1 VIRPSRPSPWRPRR
15 PLPRPPRPPGG
26 HAGAP
31 GGHAGPAGGG
41 GRRSLRG
48 RSRRQRQRHVG
59 TAGLAYAALLCAGIL
74 IGLQIPSL
82 GIVAVGM
89 VVGTAILLTS
99 VLFPVP
105 AVLFAITASSLGS
118 LFTLGLM
125 GAVVNISVGAWWLAA
140 IATISVVLFRR
151 QKLVYSRGTYL
162 LLAYVGYVALSSVW
176 ASEPLSAIKE
186 TIQLA
191 TFVPL
196 FIAVENFLREPRELE
211 RGVTFFVLGAMILI
225 LGTMVGTVTRPVLP
239 TLRVFATG
247 GALFQWAI
255 AYFHPVT
262 VATIAGTLTMLIGA
276 LFLGGRGTREQRIGL
291 ALLLGV
297 LLLAQALLF
306 KRSQIIALAGGGL
319 VLLFFYGWKKVAV
332 FSSFGALAAIG
343 VLLVMPGVRK
353 EFQDI
358 GNMEEGTAYL
368 HLVRNPVTGLAIWAE
383 SPIFGKGTDAFHH
396 EAAETIN
403 ELGLGKRTMDPE
415 KGIAAH
421 NWAVRV
427 LAESGLI
434 GAGLL
439 LWFLFEMYRGV
450 WRGTGRPRA
459 PATTLNHLCRG
470 ILAGMCLQMVVA
482 LFQNVHMWTPFWL
495 LMALGYRAAALATGS
510 DRGPLPAGAAAP
522 RRPAVVHEVP
532 PRPRRAPVLSRASRP
547 AAAAPRWRPRPA
559 RGFGP
564 EPRPETGDGA

>member
-1 VIRPSRPSPWRPRR
+1 V
-15 PLPRPPRPPGG
+15 
-26 HAGAP
+26 
-31 GGHAGPAGGG
+31 
-41 GRRSLRG
+41 
-48 RSRRQRQRHVG
+48 
-59 TAGLAYAALLCAGIL
+59 
-74 IGLQIPSL
+74 GLQVPTL
-82 GIVAVGM
+82 GIVAVGL
-89 VVGTAILLTS
+89 VVGTAILLTA
-99 VLFPVP
+99 VLFPTP
-105 AVLFAITASSLGS
+105 AVLFAVAASSLGS
-118 LFTLGLM
+118 LFTLGVF

-140 IATISVVLFRR
+140 LATVSVVLFRR
-151 QKLVYSRGTYL
+151 QKLVFSRGTYL
-162 LLAYVGYVALSSVW
+162 LIAYVGYVALSSLW
-176 ASEPLSAIKE
+176 ADEPLSAVKE

-196 FIAVENFLREPRELE
+196 FIAVENFFREPREIE
-211 RGVTFFVLGAMILI
+211 RGLVFFVLGAMIVI
-225 LGTMVGTVTRPVLP
+225 LGTMIGTVTRPILP

-247 GALFQWAI
+247 GALFMWSI

-262 VATIAGTLTMLIGA
+262 VATIAGTITMLLA
-276 LFLGGRGTREQRIGL
+276 
-291 ALLLGV
+291 ALLLGERGSREGRIGLV
-297 LLLAQALLF
+297 LLLGILLLAQALLF
-306 KRSQIIALAGGGL
+306 KRSQIIALAGGAM

-332 FSSFGALAAIG
+332 FSSFGALAAIL
-343 VLLVMPGVRK
+343 VLLVLPDVRK

-403 ELGLGKRTMDPE
+403 KLGLGKRALDPE

-427 LAESGLI
+427 LAETGLV
-434 GAGLL
+434 GAALL

-459 PATTLNHLCRG
+459 PATTLNHACRG

-495 LMALGYRAAALATGS
+495 LMALGYRAAAVATGS
-510 DRGPLPAGAAAP
+510 ALAPLPASAAAGARP
-522 RRPAVVHEVP
+522 RVVHEVSA
-532 PRPRRAPVLSRASRP
+532 RPRRAPVPSRAP
-547 AAAAPRWRPRPA
+547 RPRPA
-559 RGFGP
+559 WRVRPGGLRPAPPADPAAGP
-564 EPRPETGDGA
+564 